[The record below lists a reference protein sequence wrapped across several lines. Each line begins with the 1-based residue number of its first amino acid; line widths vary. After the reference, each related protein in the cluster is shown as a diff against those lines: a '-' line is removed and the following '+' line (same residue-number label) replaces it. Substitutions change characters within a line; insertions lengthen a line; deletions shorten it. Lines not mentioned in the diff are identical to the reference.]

1 MIKRMWNILREGIEV
16 TKHSRSGKPK
26 AKKLFCDYAM
36 TKLYWRSSGSK
47 PDPVLS
53 MPPRGEFE
61 ELNNSSH
68 NQPIS
73 DHHSEDSNY
82 YNPSLLDEPHSSQA
96 ASNKKERRTT
106 LFSHAFHDPFR
117 RSSFSKSDSE
127 REIFFKDI
135 LAVSFD
141 GKSEVFARSFS
152 KQYFTS
158 EETELLTLTIASR
171 TLDLEVH
178 KVIIGDSKL
187 FIFSKSTPLHRMIG
201 LRSSQLCKS
210 SSIIS
215 RSV

>member
-1 MIKRMWNILREGIEV
+1 MIKRMWNILCEGIEV

-26 AKKLFCDYAM
+26 GKKLFCDYAM

-53 MPPRGEFE
+53 MPPREYE
-61 ELNNSSH
+61 DPNNSAH
-68 NQPIS
+68 NSQPIS

-82 YNPSLLDEPHSSQA
+82 YNPSLLDEPTASTTTA
-96 ASNKKERRTT
+96 AKKERRST

-117 RSSFSKSDSE
+117 RSSFTKSDSE

-158 EETELLTLTIASR
+158 EETELLTLTVASR

-178 KVIIGDSKL
+178 KVSPYCS
-187 FIFSKSTPLHRMIG
+187 FIR
-201 LRSSQLCKS
+201 
-210 SSIIS
+210 
-215 RSV
+215 